1 MRATRQLR
9 RSAAL
14 CALACTLAFAALAA
28 SAVAAPR
35 DQERYYASYG
45 DPRAAPGAL
54 AQEQYYASPTARR
67 DPAKAPDAETGRDTR
82 LILALSIGG
91 ALALVAVA
99 GVAGRRR
106 SERRHDALPA

>member
-1 MRATRQLR
+1 MCATRQLR

-14 CALACTLAFAALAA
+14 CALACTLAVAAFAA
-28 SAVAAPR
+28 SAAAAPD

-45 DPRAAPGAL
+45 DPGASSGAL
-54 AQEQYYASPTARR
+54 AQEQYYASYGETR
-67 DPAKAPDAETGRDTR
+67 PAKAPDAATGRDTR

-91 ALALVAVA
+91 ALALVAAA